1 MGRIFVDFTVY
12 MHATHKIVTLTNYFI
27 NNIHTSF
34 LPLNIL
40 YLMLYINFMKKADR
54 QFSSI
59 IEIFLVSVVLKS
71 V

>member
-1 MGRIFVDFTVY
+1 MDFTVY
-12 MHATHKIVTLTNYFI
+12 MHATHKIVALTNY
-27 NNIHTSF
+27 NIHTSF

-40 YLMLYINFMKKADR
+40 YLMLYINFMKKADG

-59 IEIFLVSVVLKS
+59 IEMFLVSVILKS